1 MVRSVTAQNP
11 AEDLEHNSCNTANV
25 SNEVHE
31 EIYISRM
38 GHLIY
43 CHSEVDF
50 SDKSFCSCRWVW
62 KRVRIVENIVVKWVL
77 QIFRNDPSVLPIKL
91 VIPQSETKVTV
102 DVVHI
107 DRWEKDLV
115 LTNGDILKCDEV
127 DL

>member
-1 MVRSVTAQNP
+1 MDSLFFFLLALNEWVLSSLLNFVKSCNGHEGRVVRSVTAQNP
-11 AEDLEHNSCNTANV
+11 AEDLEHNSSNTTNV

-62 KRVRIVENIVVKWVL
+62 ERVRTVENIVVKWVL
-77 QIFRNDPSVLPIKL
+77 
-91 VIPQSETKVTV
+91 
-102 DVVHI
+102 
-107 DRWEKDLV
+107 
-115 LTNGDILKCDEV
+115 
-127 DL
+127 